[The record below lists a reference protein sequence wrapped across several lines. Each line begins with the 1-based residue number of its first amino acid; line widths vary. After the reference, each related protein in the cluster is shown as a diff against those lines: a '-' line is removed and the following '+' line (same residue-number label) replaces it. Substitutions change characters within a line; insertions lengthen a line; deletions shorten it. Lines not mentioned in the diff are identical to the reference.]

1 MKILKLL
8 SGLQTKGVA
17 PMHSFLGL
25 LQDGI
30 TCTQQGKWWTWHSKP
45 KDKKKGGKGG
55 TKEAKLDK
63 STGMV
68 TKMMVQT
75 MGICSALVRAL
86 GGSWIV

>member
-1 MKILKLL
+1 MGTKVKILKLL
-8 SGLQTKGVA
+8 KGLQIQGVA

-30 TCTQQGKWWTWHSKP
+30 TCTQQGKWWAWHSKKA
-45 KDKKKGGKGG
+45 KDSRRKGG
-55 TKEAKLDK
+55 TKEAKLLK

-75 MGICSALVRAL
+75 MGICSALARAL
-86 GGSWIV
+86 EL